1 MEKIILCIILVFAL
15 TDQISYGQGSE
26 IHLTMLSNEF
36 NSSEIGSLENIH
48 CNPILLSGKP
58 LDYETFNLD
67 SKGKLILVKGN
78 PTTPEAT
85 AIPFYIQLRRH
96 GSIVRTGELMFLNYE
111 LFEIEISKV
120 LFYAKLGD
128 HLIINPTRPRDWKAK
143 RIIKLIEP
151 DC

>member
-15 TDQISYGQGSE
+15 TDQITSGQGSE

-48 CNPILLSGKP
+48 SNPILLSGKP

-85 AIPFYIQLRRH
+85 VIPFYIQLRRH